1 MSSDIQ
7 QVLIE
12 SAKALGLIKEKFKE
26 QASSLMSLEWE
37 EAELHRYQSRD
48 VRCTLIGGLVL
59 DEANS

>member
-1 MSSDIQ
+1 M
-7 QVLIE
+7 LKE
-12 SAKALGLIKEKFKE
+12 SAKALGLIKENLKE

-48 VRCTLIGGLVL
+48 VRCTLTGGLVL